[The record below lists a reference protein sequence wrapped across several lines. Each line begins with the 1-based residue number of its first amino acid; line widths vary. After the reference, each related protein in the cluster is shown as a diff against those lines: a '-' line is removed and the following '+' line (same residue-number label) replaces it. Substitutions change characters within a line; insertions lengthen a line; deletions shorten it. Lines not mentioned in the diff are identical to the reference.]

1 MLVGR
6 SHNTEFITQ
15 FQTILN
21 GSFPLAG
28 AHIVQVWIVALIAF
42 SQTVTGIHF
51 YERGLVS
58 FGKAFPVIA
67 AITTL
72 IAHMVRSDEYF
83 VSFGLLFPVFDGSAF
98 YKRCIE
104 IVVQGNMVAM
114 FHAVCFISN
123 ESEEFSFFIIFVCHG
138 YVLLIAAFAQ
148 TFESTGMVVD
158 YPFQAW
164 IVCSGDIRPHGVGC
178 YTYKIQLSFR
188 CFKSIAHIAV
198 SVCDVTMVVQV
209 SPVHF
214 EVTCRWHFLFG
225 FFTSC
230 RTRAEQAAG
239 CCQS

>member
-1 MLVGR
+1 M
-6 SHNTEFITQ
+6 
-15 FQTILN
+15 
-21 GSFPLAG
+21 
-28 AHIVQVWIVALIAF
+28 QVWIVALIAF
-42 SQTVTGIHF
+42 SQTVTGVHF

-58 FGKAFPVIA
+58 FGKAVPVIA

-72 IAHMVRSDEYF
+72 IAHVVRGDEYF

-104 IVVQGNMVAM
+104 IVVQGNMIAM
-114 FHAVCFISN
+114 FHTVCFISY

-158 YPFQAW
+158 YPFQTW
-164 IVCSGDIRPHGVGC
+164 VVCSGDIRPHSVGS
-178 YTYKIQLSFR
+178 YTYKVQLSFR
-188 CFKSIAHIAV
+188 CFKSVTHITV
-198 SVCDVTMVVQV
+198 SVCDVTVVVQV

-214 EVTCRWHFLFG
+214 EVACRWHFLFS

-230 RTRAEQAAG
+230 HARAEQAAG

>member
-6 SHNTEFITQ
+6 SHNTEFISQ

-67 AITTL
+67 AIATL
-72 IAHMVRSDEYF
+72 IAHVVRGDEYF
-83 VSFGLLFPVFDGSAF
+83 VSFGLLFPIFDRGTL

-123 ESEEFSFFIIFVCHG
+123 ESEEFPFFIIFVCHG

-158 YPFQAW
+158 YPLQTRV
-164 IVCSGDIRPHGVGC
+164 VCSGDIRPHSVGS
-178 YTYKIQLSFR
+178 YTDKVQLSFR
-188 CFKSIAHIAV
+188 SFKSVTHIAV

-230 RTRAEQAAG
+230 CTRAEQAAG
-239 CCQS
+239 GCQS